1 MIPALALAT
10 AAALICA
17 TLFILPY
24 HIIDQRRRREAR
36 RFDQDWDDEV
46 RTRRARH

>member
-1 MIPALALAT
+1 MIPALALTIT
-10 AAALICA
+10 AAIALA

-24 HIIDQRRRREAR
+24 HIIDRRRRREAR

-46 RTRRARH
+46 RTRRARP